1 MMQTFPRW
9 PLALGAVLVLLVS
22 GCSGAKVGR
31 VSGKVEMVGAG
42 PLADAEV
49 EFWPVENRSNK
60 VFGGWTN
67 ADGTFEIRLSKKS
80 GMTAK
85 PGRYVATVKKRT
97 GARSVEGLSEEDRL
111 VEMMKWTAPS
121 PDGKG
126 TLLHNEIDPKY
137 SDPAS
142 SKFEVDIEE
151 GDNDLPPFK
160 VEKAPPPKAGKGG
173 KTGR

>member
-1 MMQTFPRW
+1 MMQTIPRW
-9 PLALGAVLVLLVS
+9 PLALGAAFCLTVA
-22 GCSGAKVGR
+22 GCSGAKVGK
-31 VSGKVEMVGAG
+31 VAGKVEMVGAG

-49 EFWPVENRSNK
+49 EFWPIENRSSK

-85 PGRYVATVKKRT
+85 PGRYVATVKKRS
-97 GARSVEGLSEEDRL
+97 GIRSVEGLSEEDK
-111 VEMMKWTAPS
+111 VKEMMKWTAPN

-126 TLLHNEIDPKY
+126 TLLPNELDPKY
-137 SDPAS
+137 ADPAS
-142 SKFEVDIEE
+142 SRFEVDIEE

-160 VEKAPPPKAGKGG
+160 VEKAKPTKPKS
-173 KTGR
+173 GR